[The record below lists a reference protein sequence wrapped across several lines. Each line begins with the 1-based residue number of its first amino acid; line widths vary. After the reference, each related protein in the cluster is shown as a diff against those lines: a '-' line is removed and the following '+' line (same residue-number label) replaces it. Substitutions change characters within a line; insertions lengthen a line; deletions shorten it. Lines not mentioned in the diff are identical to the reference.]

1 LTHPE
6 AMSDERKRGSR
17 TLRTSR
23 RLAVAIWL
31 LCHPA
36 DLRAETLTL
45 GAALDATLIEDPRGE
60 LANGAGPALFVGRTS
75 QSTGSLRRALL
86 FFDVAAALPRGV
98 EIESVE
104 LVLVLTPSHD
114 PLASVSL
121 HRVLSPWSEGPSA
134 SSGGSGAQA
143 QSDDATWLHTR
154 YPSEFWA
161 LPGGDHAPDASG
173 TAAVKEPG
181 IYSWPTTPA
190 LVADVQRWLDEP
202 TSNHGW
208 LLIGDESA
216 PSTSKRFASRQEPNT
231 DLQPRLRIEYR
242 ISCEAA
248 GLAGGALGLCRAY
261 CEALDCAHTKTPAP
275 PMTPCARLAE
285 LFGARTGGLRPPC
298 E

>member
-1 LTHPE
+1 
-6 AMSDERKRGSR
+6 MCDERKHGSP
-17 TLRTSR
+17 TLRSSR
-23 RLAVAIWL
+23 RLALAIWF

-36 DLRAETLTL
+36 DLRAETVTL

-75 QSTGSLRRALL
+75 QSMGSLRRALL
-86 FFDVAAALPRGV
+86 FFDVASAIPRGV

-114 PLASVSL
+114 PIASVSV

-134 SSGGSGAQA
+134 SSGGSGVQA
-143 QSDDATWLHTR
+143 LADDATWLHAR

-161 LPGGDHAPDASG
+161 LPGGDYAPGASG
-173 TAAVKEPG
+173 VTAVGEPG
-181 IYSWPTTPA
+181 AYSWSTTPA
-190 LVADVQRWLDEP
+190 QVADVQAWLDDP
-202 TSNHGW
+202 ASNHGW

-216 PSTSKRFASRQEPNT
+216 PSTSKRFASREDPT
-231 DLQPRLRIEYR
+231 TGLQPQLRIVYR
-242 ISCEAA
+242 VSCEAA

-261 CEALDCAHTKTPAP
+261 CEALDCARSPAP
-275 PMTPCARLAE
+275 PVTPCARLAE
-285 LFGARTGGLRPPC
+285 LFATRSGGLPPPC